1 MQEFLAQY
9 MPPIASEHGAA
20 LDRLNAWVH
29 VLMLVLFVFWA
40 GYFVFCLWRFSAK
53 RNPRA
58 NHAGMQSHWST
69 YGEVTVAVVEAV
81 LLLVFSIPL
90 WGEWTSKPKPE
101 TNPLEI
107 RIIAEQFAWNI
118 HYPGPDGVFG
128 HRDVKFVSSTNTV
141 GLDPNDPAAR
151 DDIVMINQLHVEKG
165 RPVIAHIMSKDVI
178 HSFSLPVMRV
188 KQDAIPGMDV
198 PVHFTPIKTNDG
210 ATWEIA
216 CAQLCGNSH
225 YRMRGQLNV
234 DTHEEFVKWM
244 KSQAPALTGS

>member
-9 MPPIASEHGAA
+9 MPPIASQHGAA

-29 VLMLVLFVFWA
+29 VLMLVLFIFWFA
-40 GYFVFCLWRFSAK
+40 YFLFVLWRFSAK
-53 RNPRA
+53 KNPRA
-58 NHAGMQSHWST
+58 SYAGMTSHWST
-69 YGEVTVAVVEAV
+69 YGEVGVAVVEAV

-107 RIIAEQFAWNI
+107 RIVAEQFAWNV

-128 HRDVKFVSSTNTV
+128 HRDAKFVTSTNPV
-141 GLDPNDPAAR
+141 GLDANDPAGK
-151 DDIVMINQLHVEKG
+151 DDVVMVNQLHVELG
-165 RPVIAHIMSKDVI
+165 RPVICHITSKDVI
-178 HSFSLPVMRV
+178 HSFFLPVMRV

-198 PVHFTPIKTNDG
+198 PVHFTPIKANSG

-225 YRMRGQLNV
+225 YRMRGQLTV
-234 DTHEEFVKWM
+234 DTHDEFMKWM
-244 KSQAPALTGS
+244 KSQTPVLGGS